1 MKKCFIVTFCFFPL
15 FIISCASKNAPLK
28 ENQFNAPVTEIAE
41 NEDLKNSGDFD
52 NSDKNQTQSE
62 QSENSEISV
71 DNSQPEDN
79 EIQNEF
85 ENSNENQQEIQNE
98 QQTSQTEII
107 LQSEIDIPFSLPE
120 KTDFSNA
127 GELEEIE
134 EPNIITLEA
143 ISEEPQSEEQNV
155 KINEE
160 QIIEDN
166 LNEENQNLQNYLQE
180 DALIFI
186 DEQQEEQPPLVAEI
200 QDEAI
205 DITDDDLPD
214 SLEEE
219 IFAES
224 KKQNE
229 QIVPS
234 RSVILKKQEYVDIS
248 YPGKGWIYMG
258 ITDGSKD
265 LSYFGRKL
273 GTQDTNFTL
282 QAKNEGTKIL
292 HFTKNDPLTSEYI
305 DDYIEV
311 KILAE
316 KGSNKTHIQAPQF
329 KMQPTEKSQQIINEN
344 NSQNKNILSYEN
356 SNQNE
361 ASNSKTSE
369 LTVLDENQSD
379 KKDNNSTQVQ
389 TVLSEETLKTNEP
402 AQISSK
408 NAENENSD
416 PKILLQEAQIL
427 YNEKEYALA
436 LEKIN
441 DFLLKSAANADEALF
456 LQGQCYEAKSAV
468 QDIKAAI
475 NSYTTLIDN
484 YPASKFWDKSN
495 KRIIYLKRFYLEAR

>member
-1 MKKCFIVTFCFFPL
+1 MKKYFIVIFCFFPL
-15 FIISCASKNAPLK
+15 FIISCASKNVPPT
-28 ENQFNAPVTEIAE
+28 ENQFNAPVTE
-41 NEDLKNSGDFD
+41 NEDLNNSD
-52 NSDKNQTQSE
+52 NSDDSDNYDENQTK
-62 QSENSEISV
+62 SENSEISV
-71 DNSQPEDN
+71 NNSHSENN

-85 ENSNENQQEIQNE
+85 ENSNEQQPENQNE

-107 LQSEIDIPFSLPE
+107 LQSETDIPFSFTE
-120 KTDFSNA
+120 KPDFSNA
-127 GELEEIE
+127 DELEEIE
-134 EPNIITLEA
+134 EPNVITLEPLQ
-143 ISEEPQSEEQNV
+143 EENQNIKV
-155 KINEE
+155 DEE
-160 QIIEDN
+160 QIIAEQEIVEIN
-166 LNEENQNLQNYLQE
+166 LNEENQNLQNYSQE
-180 DALIFI
+180 DDLIFI
-186 DEQQEEQPPLVAEI
+186 DEQEDEQPPLVTES
-200 QDEAI
+200 QDEPI
-205 DITDDDLPD
+205 DITNDDLPD

-219 IFAES
+219 ILEKS
-224 KKQNE
+224 EKENE

-234 RSVILKKQEYVDIS
+234 RSVVLKKQEYVDIS
-248 YPGKGWIYMG
+248 YPGRGWIYMG

-292 HFTKNDPLTSEYI
+292 HFTKNDPLTNEYI

-311 KILAE
+311 EILAE

-344 NSQNKNILSYEN
+344 NSQNKNALSYEN
-356 SNQNE
+356 SVQNE

-369 LTVLDENQSD
+369 LPISDENKSD
-379 KKDNNSTQVQ
+379 KQSNNSTQVQ
-389 TVLSEETLKTNEP
+389 TVLSEEQPKTNES

-408 NAENENSD
+408 NAENENFD

-427 YNEKEYALA
+427 YNEKEYASA

-441 DFLLKSAANADEALF
+441 DFLLKSATNADEALF
-456 LQGQCYEAKSAV
+456 LQGQCYEAKSDV
-468 QDIKAAI
+468 QDIRAAI
-475 NSYTTLIDN
+475 NSYTLLTEN